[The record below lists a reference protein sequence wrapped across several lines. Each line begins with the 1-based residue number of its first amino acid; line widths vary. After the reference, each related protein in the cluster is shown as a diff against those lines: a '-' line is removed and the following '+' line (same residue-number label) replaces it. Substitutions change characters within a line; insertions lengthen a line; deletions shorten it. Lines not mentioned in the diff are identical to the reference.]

1 MQILLPRPERNG
13 WLNGA
18 VRSHFVSRK
27 PSQAEKYLHVSCL
40 SAKMRDAQYSSKWQ
54 HSSHPDLQGAARI
67 IRILPAICRTIPSSP
82 DLHLIV
88 KRAAEIQGLTM
99 TDFVIHALQIAASQ
113 TIERADRV
121 RLSVLDQEAFANALI
136 APAKPNAALKRAFA
150 KANKLLA
157 A

>member
-1 MQILLPRPERNG
+1 MRSALPRQ
-13 WLNGA
+13 
-18 VRSHFVSRK
+18 K
-27 PSQAEKYLHVSCL
+27 
-40 SAKMRDAQYSSKWQ
+40 SSKFGP
-54 HSSHPDLQGAARI
+54 HSISRGCTALIESVRTGRHLQQMDFAGNLPYNTKVIEELAMTAKSLALPRTTRLQSARLEARI
-67 IRILPAICRTIPSSP
+67 SP

-88 KRAAEIQGLTM
+88 KRAAEIQGRTM

>member
-13 WLNGA
+13 WLKHLTGNLPYNTKIIEELA
-18 VRSHFVSRK
+18 MTAKSLALPRTLRL
-27 PSQAEKYLHVSCL
+27 Q
-40 SAKMRDAQYSSKWQ
+40 SAR
-54 HSSHPDLQGAARI
+54 LEARI
-67 IRILPAICRTIPSSP
+67 SP

-88 KRAAEIQGLTM
+88 KRAAEIQGRTM

-136 APAKPNAALKRAFA
+136 TPAKPTAALKRAFA

>member
-1 MQILLPRPERNG
+1 MQILPPRPERNG
-13 WLNGA
+13 RLN
-18 VRSHFVSRK
+18 
-27 PSQAEKYLHVSCL
+27 YLSGHLPYNVNIIEELVMPAKSL
-40 SAKMRDAQYSSKWQ
+40 ALPRTTSLQSAR
-54 HSSHPDLQGAARI
+54 LEARI
-67 IRILPAICRTIPSSP
+67 SP

-88 KRAAEIQGLTM
+88 KRAAEIQGRTM

-150 KANKLLA
+150 KAKKLLA